1 MKNLTT
7 LKTSALLI
15 LSLASTAVIADN
27 SAQHTSKAVKHSAL
41 AVTHGVASTAKVASA
56 VVAVPLIVA
65 GSASLAVGTSIA
77 ASTAKGGPLVITE
90 KTITVD
96 PAPKMVMKKDNKK

>member
-1 MKNLTT
+1 MKKLTS

-15 LSLASTAVIADN
+15 LSLTSSAVMADN

-65 GSASLAVGTSIA
+65 GSASLAAGTSIA
-77 ASTAKGGPLVITE
+77 ASSVNHGPLIITE

-96 PAPKMVMKKDNKK
+96 PAPKMIMKMDDKK